1 MLRSRFVLL
10 VTALLMLGACS
21 QEPTPQTDTPEAGTE
36 VGNEAGNEKA
46 GKETEEQLVARALE
60 IHDRVLTFDS
70 HADTP
75 LRMIEPGFDMAE
87 RHDPNETGSKV
98 DYPRMKEGGLDAI
111 FFAAFVAQDIR
122 DDDGN
127 SRAKAL
133 AVQMIDAVIDSTKE
147 NADAVG
153 LALEPEDAYA
163 LEKEGKRAIY
173 LGIENGYPI
182 GSDLSNIELFHD
194 KGVRY
199 ITLVHSTNNDLA
211 DSATDSKGSE
221 HDGISPLGE
230 QVVKEMNR
238 LGIMVDVS
246 HGSEAVFYDAIALST
261 APIIASH
268 SNARAVTN
276 HDRNMSDDMLELM
289 AKNGGVVQL
298 TMLSDYLREAPENP
312 ERDAAIAAL
321 RADMKPVSEMNQE
334 ERAQLRKAFQD
345 INDRFPAPPATVKHV
360 VDHIDHIVKV
370 AGIDH
375 VGIGCDFDGGGGI
388 EGIFD
393 ASEVMNIT
401 IELVRRGYTEEQIEK
416 IWGGNLMRVFREVR
430 EIAAQAKAVSAS

>member
-1 MLRSRFVLL
+1 MLYCIFKSNQLKNSMNKTSSLFLSLVLVLL
-10 VTALLMLGACS
+10 TISSCK
-21 QEPTPQTDTPEAGTE
+21 QNQTEE
-36 VGNEAGNEKA
+36 SSES
-46 GKETEEQLVARALE
+46 ETEEQLVQRALE
-60 IHDRVLTFDS
+60 IHKRVLTLDT

-98 DYPRMKEGGLDAI
+98 DYPRMKEGDLDAI

-133 AVQMIDAVIDSTKE
+133 CLQMIDSVIASTE
-147 NADAVG
+147 RNADIVG
-153 LALEPEDAYA
+153 LALNPDDAYA

-173 LGIENGYPI
+173 IGIENGYPI
-182 GSDLSNIELFHD
+182 GNDLSNVEEYYN

-199 ITLVHSTNNDLA
+199 ITLVHSSNNDLA
-211 DSATDSKGSE
+211 DSATDPNGTE
-221 HDGISPLGE
+221 HDGISEFGSK
-230 QVVKEMNR
+230 VVGEMNR

-246 HGSEAVFYDAIALST
+246 HGNDSVFYDAVKLSK

-268 SNARAVTN
+268 SNARSVTS
-276 HDRNMSDDMLELM
+276 HQRNMTDEMLKLM
-289 AKNGGVVQL
+289 AENGGVVQL
-298 TMLSDYLREAPENP
+298 TMLADYLREAPPNAA
-312 ERDAAIAAL
+312 RDSAVAAL
-321 RADMKPVSEMNQE
+321 RASMKPISEMSDE
-334 ERAQLRKAFQD
+334 ERLALRKSF
-345 INDRFPAPPATVKHV
+345 NELNEKFPNPPATVKHV
-360 VDHIDHIVKV
+360 ADHIDHIVKI

-401 IELVRRGYTEEQIEK
+401 IELVRRGYSEEEIAK
-416 IWGGNLMRVFREVR
+416 IWGGNLIRVFKEVQAVAT
-430 EIAAQAKAVSAS
+430 EIQSAS

>member
-1 MLRSRFVLL
+1 MRKSNSNYLILL
-10 VTALLMLGACS
+10 LFTILIGSCKEKS
-21 QEPTPQTDTPEAGTE
+21 NSTDSKT
-36 VGNEAGNEKA
+36 
-46 GKETEEQLVARALE
+46 ETEEELVQRALE
-60 IHDRVLTFDS
+60 IHKRVLTLDT

-98 DYPRMKEGGLDAI
+98 DYPRMKEGDLDAI

-127 SRAKAL
+127 SRAKTL
-133 AVQMIDAVIDSTKE
+133 CLQMIDSVIASTE
-147 NADAVG
+147 RNSNIVG
-153 LALEPEDAYA
+153 LALNPGDAYA

-173 LGIENGYPI
+173 IGIENGYPI
-182 GSDLSNIELFHD
+182 GNDLSNVEEYFN

-199 ITLVHSTNNDLA
+199 ITLVHSSNNDLA
-211 DSATDSKGSE
+211 DSATDENGAE
-221 HDGISPLGE
+221 HGGISEFGSK
-230 QVVKEMNR
+230 VVGEMNR

-246 HGSEAVFYDAIALST
+246 HGNDSVFYDAIKLSK

-268 SNARAVTN
+268 SNARAVTK
-276 HDRNMSDDMLELM
+276 HQRNMTDEMLQLM
-289 AKNGGVVQL
+289 AENGGVVQL
-298 TMLSDYLREAPENP
+298 TMLADYLREAPPNAA
-312 ERDAAIAAL
+312 RDSAVAAL
-321 RADMKPVSEMNQE
+321 RANMKPISEMTDE
-334 ERAQLRKAFQD
+334 ERSALRTSFQEL
-345 INDRFPAPPATVKHV
+345 NQKFPNPPATVEHV
-360 VDHIDHIVKV
+360 ADHIDHIVKV

-388 EGIFD
+388 EGVFD

-416 IWGGNLMRVFREVR
+416 IWGGNLIRVFKEVQAIAD
-430 EIAAQAKAVSAS
+430 EIQAKASST

>member
-1 MLRSRFVLL
+1 MLRKLPVILL
-10 VTALLMLGACS
+10 VNLFILFAC
-21 QEPTPQTDTPEAGTE
+21 TPQSDSQIESA
-36 VGNEAGNEKA
+36 
-46 GKETEEQLVARALE
+46 ETEEDKIETEQELIARALA

-75 LRMIEPGFDMAE
+75 LRMIEPGFDMAQ
-87 RHDPNETGSKV
+87 RHDPNDTGSKV

-122 DDDGN
+122 DDEGH
-127 SRAKAL
+127 SRAKTL
-133 AVQMIDAVIDSTKE
+133 GLQMIDAVIESTEK
-147 NADAVG
+147 NKDIVG
-153 LALEPEDAYA
+153 LALDPEDAYE
-163 LEKEGKRAIY
+163 LEKAGKRAIY
-173 LGIENGYPI
+173 IGIENGYPI
-182 GSDLSNIELFHD
+182 GHDLSNIELFYD

-211 DSATDSKGSE
+211 DSATDSKGPE
-221 HDGISPLGE
+221 HDGISELGE

-246 HGSEAVFYDAIALST
+246 HGSEQVFYDAIEMSK

-276 HDRNMSDDMLELM
+276 HNRNMSDEMLKLM
-289 AKNGGVVQL
+289 SKNGGVVQL
-298 TMLSDYLREAPENP
+298 TMLSDYLRDKPENP
-312 ERDAAIAAL
+312 AFDEAVKELQASL
-321 RADMKPVSEMNQE
+321 PPFGDMTREQRNNY
-334 ERAQLRKAFQD
+334 RKARNALNEKFKV
-345 INDRFPAPPATVKHV
+345 PSATVKHV
-360 VDHIDHIVKV
+360 ADHIDHIVKV

-401 IELVRRGYTEEQIEK
+401 IELVKRGYTEEQIEK
-416 IWGGNLMRVFREVR
+416 IWSGNLMRVFGEVQA
-430 EIAAQAKAVSAS
+430 IAKQIKAGSA

>member
-1 MLRSRFVLL
+1 MKHHSFSLLALFMLLIQRSLIVIPALALFL
-10 VTALLMLGACS
+10 TACTS
-21 QEPTPQTDTPEAGTE
+21 EPESVESSA
-36 VGNEAGNEKA
+36 
-46 GKETEEQLVARALE
+46 ETEEQLVARALE
-60 IHDRVLTFDS
+60 IHDRVLTLDT

-87 RHDPNETGSKV
+87 RHDPRETGSKV

-111 FFAAFVAQDIR
+111 FLAAFVAQDIR

-133 AVQMIDAVIDSTKE
+133 VLQMIDAVVESAAQ
-147 NADAVG
+147 NSALAG
-153 LALEPEDAYA
+153 LALTPEDAYE
-163 LEKEGKRAIY
+163 LEKAGKRAIY
-173 LGIENGYPI
+173 LGIENGYPVGNDI
-182 GSDLSNIELFHD
+182 SNVELYYD

-199 ITLVHSTNNDLA
+199 ITLVHSSNNDLA
-211 DSATDSKGSE
+211 DSATDSKGPE
-221 HDGISPLGE
+221 HGGISEFGE
-230 QVVKEMNR
+230 QVVQEMNR

-246 HGSEAVFYDAIALST
+246 HGSDEVFYDAIAMSK

-268 SNARAVTN
+268 SNARALVDN
-276 HDRNMSDDMLELM
+276 KRNMTDEMLKLM
-289 AKNGGVVQL
+289 AENGGVVQL
-298 TMLSDYLREAPENP
+298 TMLSDYLREPPDNP
-312 ERDAAIAAL
+312 ERAAAIEEL
-321 RADMKPVSEMNQE
+321 RANMKPPSEMTKE
-334 ERAQLRKAFQD
+334 ERSAMRQAF
-345 INDRFPAPPATVKHV
+345 NELNEKYPNPSATVANA

-388 EGIFD
+388 DGVFD

-416 IWGGNLMRVFREVR
+416 IWSGNLMRVFREVQ
-430 EIAAQAKAVSAS
+430 AAAEQIQANASA

>member
-1 MLRSRFVLL
+1 MLRSNLL
-10 VTALLMLGACS
+10 YLIPLLLTIMLGGCKNETTS
-21 QEPTPQTDTPEAGTE
+21 INTD
-36 VGNEAGNEKA
+36 N
-46 GKETEEQLVARALE
+46 ETEEQLVKRALE
-60 IHDRVLTFDS
+60 IHKRVLTLDT

-98 DYPRMKEGGLDAI
+98 DYPRMKEGDLDAI

-133 AVQMIDAVIDSTKE
+133 CIQMIDSIITSTKK
-147 NADAVG
+147 NSDIVG
-153 LALEPEDAYA
+153 LALNPDDAYA

-173 LGIENGYPI
+173 IGIENGYPI
-182 GSDLSNIELFHD
+182 GKDISNVELYFK

-211 DSATDSKGSE
+211 DSATDSKGPE
-221 HDGISPLGE
+221 HGGISDFGSKVLS
-230 QVVKEMNR
+230 EMNR
-238 LGIMVDVS
+238 LGIMVDIS
-246 HGSEAVFYDAIALST
+246 HGNDSVFYDAIKLSK
-261 APIIASH
+261 APIIATH

-276 HDRNMSDDMLELM
+276 HKRNMTDEMLKLM
-289 AKNGGVVQL
+289 ADNGGVVQL
-298 TMLSDYLREAPENP
+298 TMLSSYLREAPPNIKL
-312 ERDAAIAAL
+312 DSAVNKL
-321 RADMKPVSEMNQE
+321 RASMKPISEMTMDD
-334 ERAQLRKAFQD
+334 RKAMRQSFQELNKKYPD
-345 INDRFPAPPATVKHV
+345 PPATVKHV
-360 VDHIDHIVKV
+360 VDHIDHIIKI

-388 EGIFD
+388 EGVFD

-401 IELVRRGYTEEQIEK
+401 IEMVRRGYTEEQIEK
-416 IWGGNLMRVFREVR
+416 IWGGNLIRVFKEVQ
-430 EIAAQAKAVSAS
+430 EIAKEINDNKSV

>member
-1 MLRSRFVLL
+1 MFHKLNSLFVIF
-10 VTALLMLGACS
+10 ALSLSACS
-21 QEPTPQTDTPEAGTE
+21 SDPDSATGSAAQ
-36 VGNEAGNEKA
+36 
-46 GKETEEQLVARALE
+46 ETEEELIARALE

-122 DDDGN
+122 NNEGN
-127 SRAKAL
+127 DRAKTLAL
-133 AVQMIDAVIDSTKE
+133 QMIDAVIESTEK
-147 NADAVG
+147 NSDVVG
-153 LALEPEDAYA
+153 LALDPEDAYE

-173 LGIENGYPI
+173 IGIENGYPI
-182 GSDLSNIELFHD
+182 GNDLSNIELFYD

-199 ITLVHSTNNDLA
+199 ITLVHSTNNDIA
-211 DSATDSKGSE
+211 DSATDSKGAE
-221 HDGISPLGE
+221 HGGISKLGE
-230 QVVKEMNR
+230 DVVREMNR
-238 LGIMVDVS
+238 LGVMVDVS
-246 HGSEAVFYDAIALST
+246 HGSEEVFYDAIAMSK

-276 HDRNMSDDMLELM
+276 HDRNMSDDMLRLM
-289 AKNGGVVQL
+289 AENGGVVQL
-298 TMLSDYLREAPENP
+298 TMLSNYLRDEPENP
-312 ERDAAIAAL
+312 ERDAAVAAL
-321 RADMKPVSEMNQE
+321 RASLKPASEMTQE
-334 ERAQLRKAFQD
+334 EREAAREAFRELNAQ
-345 INDRFPAPPATVKHV
+345 FPVPSATVNDV

-388 EGIFD
+388 DGIFD

-416 IWGGNLMRVFREVR
+416 IWSGNLMRVFREVQAVAA
-430 EIAAQAKAVSAS
+430 EIQAGTTS